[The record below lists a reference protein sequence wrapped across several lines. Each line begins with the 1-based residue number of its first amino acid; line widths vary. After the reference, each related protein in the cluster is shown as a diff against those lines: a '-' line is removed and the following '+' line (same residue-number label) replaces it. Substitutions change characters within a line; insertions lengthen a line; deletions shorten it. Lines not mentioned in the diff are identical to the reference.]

1 MSGESEG
8 EDGFLPSLGTR
19 GLLLC
24 CREVDASSSGLLVPV
39 RFIVFIPDFP
49 WTGGGSFVLNMRSLL
64 PKMLRG
70 PMTAFSYCSRF
81 WGGSTRRSTLGD
93 FIAWRKRSWALE
105 RQWMYSDPMSQHPE
119 SQLWGRP
126 GSARTGGALSV
137 TTDMTLLTKCWS
149 PRMACSWGA
158 TALGYVRVH

>member
-24 CREVDASSSGLLVPV
+24 CREDASSSGLLVPV

-49 WTGGGSFVLNMRSLL
+49 RTEGGSFVLNMRSLL

-70 PMTAFSYCSRF
+70 PMTDFSYCSRF
-81 WGGSTRRSTLGD
+81 
-93 FIAWRKRSWALE
+93 
-105 RQWMYSDPMSQHPE
+105 
-119 SQLWGRP
+119 
-126 GSARTGGALSV
+126 
-137 TTDMTLLTKCWS
+137 
-149 PRMACSWGA
+149 
-158 TALGYVRVH
+158 